1 MRQLVVLGLSLLFL
15 LLISLWQYVGW
26 ACSSNQLIISQRST
40 GRGLTVRCRK
50 VCKFKMH
57 SRVAENVAEADAGV
71 SSVLDEVV
79 GDIWVIAV
87 PDGVWCYP
95 APCSQDQS
103 VVQGHSDSFL
113 AFVAGKQHL
122 DQPFLQLALKV
133 WMMPWSRGLLTD
145 VVLGGKKWTVVCCR
159 LQPGTVAGH
168 LSMKRSTNLSC
179 INIHWSNFL

>member
-1 MRQLVVLGLSLLFL
+1 
-15 LLISLWQYVGW
+15 
-26 ACSSNQLIISQRST
+26 
-40 GRGLTVRCRK
+40 
-50 VCKFKMH
+50 MH

-79 GDIWVIAV
+79 GDIWSIAV
-87 PDGVWCYP
+87 PDGVWCHP

-103 VVQGHSDSFL
+103 VVQG
-113 AFVAGKQHL
+113 
-122 DQPFLQLALKV
+122 QLPCLRCRKAASGPGVSAIGLEGVDDALV
-133 WMMPWSRGLLTD
+133 LILGPGLMTD
-145 VVLGGKKWTVVCCR
+145 VVFGGKKWTVVCCR